1 MNLFGFEIKR
11 AEPELRASP
20 ENPST
25 KLSDPALWL
34 YDAFGASGSDT
45 GMAVN
50 EETAVRLSA
59 VWGCVRILSESIAS
73 LPLNLYRRTA
83 NGKEKAI
90 DHPLYWLM
98 HDEPN
103 PDQTSFYFRETK
115 QAHLTLHGNTY
126 SYIEYKK
133 NGTPHELITLPPTS
147 TWPERKN
154 GRVTYRS
161 RINGVD
167 QILQPEQVLHIPA
180 LGFDGLMGK
189 SPLRVSM
196 DAVGLGLAAQRFGS
210 KFFANGARLS
220 GVLEHPG
227 KLSDKAKEF
236 LK

>member
-1 MNLFGFEIKR
+1 
-11 AEPELRASP
+11 
-20 ENPST
+20 
-25 KLSDPALWL
+25 
-34 YDAFGASGSDT
+34 
-45 GMAVN
+45 
-50 EETAVRLSA
+50 
-59 VWGCVRILSESIAS
+59 
-73 LPLNLYRRTA
+73 
-83 NGKEKAI
+83 
-90 DHPLYWLM
+90 M

-103 PDQTSFYFRETK
+103 PDQTSFYFRKTK

-236 LK
+236 LKESLSSTYQGMENTGKVPVLEEGLKFHQLSIPPEAAQYLETRKFQVTDIARIYRIPPHMLADLERATFSNIEQ